1 MTKYIRIFSILLISL
16 LYFQPNQS
24 LASQCLIAGTSVNA
38 YDGFCFTFK
47 IDSDG
52 TNRVRLEKSK
62 YYPLWTDDIDY
73 KRYSP
78 AVYEDEY
85 ISERKERTFQVK
97 FSANSKSRGQDIVG
111 RIVYYVDGLLM
122 KEIDGFNLSKV
133 TGVSKRSPHLK
144 LNLIGNEFH
153 NSNDYCISSGSCFRD
168 NLELCRYFPQP
179 AQSWKKDSKVT
190 FGNPTP
196 SSGQYPFFI
205 GGWSEYYLDEH
216 LNTDTGM
223 LDIDFGSISYIDGKN
238 DKSCESGQCNAS
250 ADRIEKPIYLQP
262 TFGSVELVLGTWN
275 FEEVCPKNN
284 SGKYCH
290 SYKKNNGHGK
300 ETVYVTI
307 KSDLGSL
314 SVSGNTSTNVV
325 VDFTSQPGV
334 YGRVIGDYSMD
345 QYVRSVFNNPGVY
358 TFKSIYGGKNSQLEI
373 GRNVTWKVKDAIVF
387 STSVELI
394 NPSLTD
400 DFIIYAPEAD
410 IYFQGVNGDYNGLI
424 LADSLTIENNM
435 TIFGSVT
442 TNKLS
447 MKTKNVR
454 IVGQSQCFTLPPE
467 PDVSRIVI
475 KPFNYHLTC
484 ESSPENTVEVHVY
497 DSDGQYV
504 PGKTPT
510 LKETSGNNLEIKFL
524 SESGGIAKYKV
535 TKKDMSSLGAYE
547 LTASLPVSSGGPL
560 TANETI
566 KYVPYKFEVADQNIV
581 AGQHNKVDIAV
592 KACSSDSNGQSQ
604 LITLGYTGSPQ
615 ASFSYLSPVTPP
627 DASDLKFSAHL
638 DDTNRSADFTFME
651 SGQITVVVEDKD
663 FECIDTDDVHCP
675 VEGGALKGEFSVNSR
690 PYKLAICNVVETAKP
705 SNKNPATTSV
715 NRGFMASGREFS
727 VTYQPIVHPD
737 SKGST
742 SNECLFPLTENYG
755 LDNGPLDLSYHV
767 AYPKPSTTGS
777 VTPNTPPNFSPEDST
792 LTLTHTWDEVG
803 TIVFKSDA
811 TYLNMKLDRDA
822 QRIGRFYPSY
832 FAISE
837 STWTAPDNQND
848 VTYLSQNFDDTK
860 IMVGA
865 YAFDSVV
872 PVKNYH
878 LFDESL
884 KAKFVLRKTGSA
896 INNPMNLETELGG
909 WGAESTYSYWRLS
922 DKNAS
927 VSRQQTVSGS
937 TITSQENGP
946 FNLEMITDPQSTK
959 TDFGLRISGH
969 DPVSFDEDETVLEQ
983 AFPYQPKLKY
993 GRMAL
998 GSSGGPSG
1006 SHLNVPLRVEYWN
1019 GSHFVKNTD
1028 DDRSQLS
1035 SLDDYVCRQTVW
1047 DEGAESNSKLSGAS
1061 QLPMPHVEKGEFTGL
1076 QVLADSGNHTLR
1088 EQVRFWLRMD
1098 DVNENGHRSP
1108 QTRLDDVVCGGYGLA
1123 QPWLQYNWR
1132 NEGDEDP
1139 STVATFGIYRGHD
1152 KIIFRG
1158 EPGLTGL

>member
-1 MTKYIRIFSILLISL
+1 MKFFNLIFLIITIL
-16 LYFQPNQS
+16 FQYSHADDFN
-24 LASQCLIAGTSVNA
+24 
-38 YDGFCFTFK
+38 
-47 IDSDG
+47 
-52 TNRVRLEKSK
+52 LEKTS
-62 YYPLWTDDIDY
+62 
-73 KRYSP
+73 
-78 AVYEDEY
+78 
-85 ISERKERTFQVK
+85 
-97 FSANSKSRGQDIVG
+97 NSDVCQ
-111 RIVYYVDGLLM
+111 
-122 KEIDGFNLSKV
+122 F
-133 TGVSKRSPHLK
+133 
-144 LNLIGNEFH
+144 
-153 NSNDYCISSGSCFRD
+153 
-168 NLELCRYFPQP
+168 FPQP
-179 AQSWKKDSKVT
+179 AQSWEGESSLTISNRKVGDNLYPDYYITGWTDEYVDKYLSPCDNSNLFNCKYGGVEVSSKLSLSFEKITDWSGFNSCDEGTCSGGNKGALIKKPEDVIVEFNSDINLTLSEWNYGSVCENGLKC
-190 FGNPTP
+190 
-196 SSGQYPFFI
+196 
-205 GGWSEYYLDEH
+205 EYYLDPDDDMH
-216 LNTDTGM
+216 LVFIINKDLNVLKVNNPKTKKITVKFKSDVKVRRYEVNGVAKTEFEPGRFYFNSIVFNTYGSEVKFASGMELYLVHLDKYDDGNNYYSGDPALKFRNGVEVSTVGTGA
-223 LDIDFGSISYIDGKN
+223 L
-238 DKSCESGQCNAS
+238 
-250 ADRIEKPIYLQP
+250 PLIYSP
-262 TFGSVELVLGTWN
+262 FGSVEFNKSTVPRFFHSLVLAEQITLDD
-275 FEEVCPKNN
+275 NN
-284 SGKYCH
+284 YIEGAVSARKLTMWGP
-290 SYKKNNGHGK
+290 NNA
-300 ETVYVTI
+300 I
-307 KSDLGSL
+307 I
-314 SVSGNTSTNVV
+314 GN
-325 VDFTSQPGV
+325 
-334 YGRVIGDYSMD
+334 SMC
-345 QYVRSVFNNPGVY
+345 FN
-358 TFKSIYGGKNSQLEI
+358 
-373 GRNVTWKVKDAIVF
+373 
-387 STSVELI
+387 
-394 NPSLTD
+394 
-400 DFIIYAPEAD
+400 
-410 IYFQGVNGDYNGLI
+410 
-424 LADSLTIENNM
+424 
-435 TIFGSVT
+435 
-442 TNKLS
+442 
-447 MKTKNVR
+447 
-454 IVGQSQCFTLPPE
+454 PPE
-467 PDVSRIVI
+467 IPDVSRIVI

-484 ESSPENTVEVHVY
+484 ESSPENIVEVHVY
-497 DSDGQYV
+497 DADGQYIS
-504 PGKTPT
+504 GKEPF
-510 LKETSGNNLEIKFL
+510 LEETSGDNLKIDFL

-535 TKKDMSSLGAYE
+535 IKKDMSKLGDYE
-547 LTASLPVSSGGPL
+547 LTASLPVSTGDLL
-560 TANETI
+560 TAHDTI
-566 KYVPYKFEVADQNIV
+566 KYVPYKFDVADQNIV

-627 DASDLKFSAHL
+627 DASDLKFLAHL

-651 SGQITVVVEDKD
+651 SGQITVAIEDKD

-705 SNKNPATTSV
+705 SNKNPATTST

-727 VTYQPIVHPD
+727 VTYRPIVHPD

-742 SNECLFPLTENYG
+742 SNECLYPLTENYG

-767 AYPKPSTTGS
+767 AYPKSSTTSS
-777 VTPNTPPNFSPEDST
+777 VTPNTPPDFSPEDLT

-811 TYLNMKLDRDA
+811 TYLNMKLDRDF
-822 QRIGRFYPSY
+822 QRIGRFYPNY

-884 KAKFVLRKTGSA
+884 KAQFVLRKTGSA

-969 DPVSFDEDETVLEQ
+969 DPVSFDEDVTVLEQ

-1076 QVLADSGNHTLR
+1076 QVLADSENHTLR

-1108 QTRLDDVVCGGYGLA
+1108 QTRLNDVVCGGYGLA